1 VEMLV
6 TSLILMAIV
15 GPIAAIMLAS
25 GSSSARTRLATA
37 ADQLAASKIEL
48 IRGMDYDSIG
58 VAQGN
63 PSGSLPSTA
72 QSVTVANTAATISY
86 KVSYVDDHGAK
97 TQTYADYKLVTVTV
111 TRVSDSKILS
121 QKTTYVASAEGA
133 PNGGQDY
140 VVIKRQFV
148 DMDAATT
155 SLGGVAVALTNGPSA
170 PRNDVTDSNGNVIF
184 PELKVNT
191 SSNYYDTKGTLANYT
206 TYPQDLPPWAVA
218 HGQYLYGTTDGFRP
232 IRMYKTGISVPVT
245 LSGFSSGGTWTVYM
259 GGPVCGNTLTPSGSG
274 STGSG
279 TFSSCNL
286 NNTYLPLT
294 NIAIPPISFTFSAT
308 RNVGGS
314 GMTYSAPVVTSV
326 RPAAYPN
333 APLTS
338 PTVRLSMYPNPVP
351 SSSTISLPT
360 KVTKGGS
367 VVNGAIVEV
376 TDTSTGN
383 SNAPSIY
390 LYAPSN
396 SSGLATFTVPKPTS
410 GSTSYT
416 VTATDYIGATK
427 TINVTVSSTTSSLST
442 QTLAIS

>member
-1 VEMLV
+1 MLV
-6 TSLILMAIV
+6 TSLILMAII
-15 GPIAAIMLAS
+15 GPISAIMIAS
-25 GSSSARTRLATA
+25 GSSSARTRLSTS

-48 IRGMDYDSIG
+48 IRGMDYDFIG
-58 VAQGN
+58 VSQGN
-63 PSGSLPSTA
+63 PSGTLPSTP
-72 QSVTVANTAATISY
+72 QSVTVGNTAATVSY

-111 TRVSDSKILS
+111 TRVSDGKILS

-155 SLGGVAVALTNGPSA
+155 ALGGVAVALTNGPSA
-170 PRNDVTDSNGNVIF
+170 PRNDVTDTNGNVIF

-191 SSNYYDTKGTLANYT
+191 VSNWYDTKGTLANYT

-218 HGQYLYGTTDGFRP
+218 HGQYLYGTTDGFKS

-245 LSGFSSGGTWTVYM
+245 LSGFSGGGTWTVYM
-259 GGPVCGNTLTPSGSG
+259 GGPVCGNTLTPTGSG

-294 NIAIPPISFTFSAT
+294 NVAIPPISFTFSAT

-314 GMTYSAPVVTSV
+314 GMTYSAPVTTSV
-326 RPAAYPN
+326 RPATYPN

-338 PTVRLSMYPNPVP
+338 PTVSLSMYPNPVP
-351 SSSTISLPT
+351 SSSTISMT
-360 KVTKGGS
+360 AKVTKGGS
-367 VVNGAIVEV
+367 AVNGAVIEV
-376 TDTSTGN
+376 TNTSTGN
-383 SNAPSIY
+383 ANAPSIY

-396 SSGLATFTVPKPTS
+396 SSGQATFTLAKPTS

-416 VTATDYIGATK
+416 VKATDYIGATK
-427 TINVTVSSTTSSLST
+427 TIGVTVTSTTSSLST